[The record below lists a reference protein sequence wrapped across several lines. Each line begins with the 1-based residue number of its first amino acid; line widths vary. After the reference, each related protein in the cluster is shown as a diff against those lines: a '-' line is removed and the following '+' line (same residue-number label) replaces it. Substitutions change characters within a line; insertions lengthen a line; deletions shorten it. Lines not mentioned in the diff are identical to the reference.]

1 MITHVRL
8 SLYHYY
14 EAIIISA
21 ISFFREDGETDFLD
35 DYSEVLLLNVVN
47 TAAKAC
53 QDSDKVKANGV
64 RSLGNVLRYIPAKSV
79 GKLVVK

>member
-1 MITHVRL
+1 M
-8 SLYHYY
+8 
-14 EAIIISA
+14 
-21 ISFFREDGETDFLD
+21 
-35 DYSEVLLLNVVN
+35 NVVN

-79 GKLVVK
+79 GKLVVKAKVVKVKANGIRSLDNILRCIPAKSVDKLVVKFL